1 MKVENKVSKLSL
13 GLIGAGVAAVLAA
26 NGCATEAVGA
36 FSPSLTP
43 VQYAQISEDQC
54 TGVPNNERELGV
66 LAYKDAIAGA
76 RPLKEEYLVG
86 KTKMTRDR
94 GIEIALRAQPA
105 MTAPWLER
113 VASCHVALV
122 KSGQLSAS
130 PGDPQ
135 VVAGAVVHV
144 ETADTGYVVSVRVPD
159 AEAAAEVVRR
169 TTVALTGP
177 TGPATAE
184 RSSP

>member
-1 MKVENKVSKLSL
+1 MNVEKWVSKLSL
-13 GLIGAGVAAVLAA
+13 GLIGAGVAAVLAG

-43 VQYAQISEDQC
+43 AQYAQISEDQC
-54 TGVPNNERELGV
+54 MGVPNKERELGV
-66 LAYKDAIAGA
+66 LAYRDAIAGA

-86 KTKMTRDR
+86 KTKMTHDR

-122 KSGQLSAS
+122 KSGQLTAMAS
-130 PGDPQ
+130 DPQ

-144 ETADTGYVVSVRVPD
+144 ETADTGYIVSVRVPD

-184 RSSP
+184 RSSQ